1 MAKATRAPGGGRKP
15 KGEFAGKSAAFS
27 TRITQ
32 ELRAALDKESEA
44 TGKSISQ
51 IVERRLRESYDK
63 PKIQRE
69 LADKRIKAMALM
81 TARLATSVESATGK
95 KWNEDRFTCEAL
107 MSALAT
113 ALSRIMPAGEIAVPD
128 LVRERMQSLEARLK
142 KPGAL
147 ELMLSPEGLGASYG
161 NTLFEMLLAWR
172 AAPPLADEADDIYHL
187 VPFIRQALKVEV
199 EGMES

>member
-63 PKIQRE
+63 TRAQRE
-69 LADKRIKAMALM
+69 LADQRIRAMALM
-81 TARLATSVESATGK
+81 TARLATSVEAATGK
-95 KWNEDRFTCEAL
+95 KWNEDRFTAEAL
-107 MSALAT
+107 SSAIST
-113 ALSRIMPAGEIAVPD
+113 ALSRIMPEGEIVVPD
-128 LVRERMQSLEARLK
+128 AIRDRMQSHEARLK
-142 KPGAL
+142 KPGVF
-147 ELMLSPEGLGASYG
+147 EFMLSPEGLGASYG
-161 NTLFEMLLAWR
+161 DSFFEMLLAWK
-172 AAPPLADEADDIYHL
+172 AAPPIGDEVDDIYHL
-187 VPFIRQALKVEV
+187 VPFIRQALKVDV
-199 EGMES
+199 EGMGS